1 MQQFVPGQRWISE
14 TEPELGLGTL
24 LKAEHGRVQIYFPGA
39 GEMRLYAAA
48 QAPLKRVQFRVGDT
62 ITTHENTSWQVE
74 VVQEVDG
81 LLTYIGGGET
91 LPEALLSDSLSFQ
104 QAEDRLL
111 NQQFDSRSAFDLRC
125 QTLNMQHQRRQSPV
139 LGFVG
144 GRIDLIPHQLYI
156 AHAVSAQQ
164 VPRVLLSDDV
174 GLGKTIEACL
184 IVHRLL
190 LTGRT
195 KRVLI
200 LVPESL
206 VHQWFVEM
214 LRRFNLW
221 FHIFDE
227 ERCAALEASNPQG
240 NPFFDDQLVLC
251 SRSFLATSS
260 KRARQAVTAG
270 WDMVVVDE
278 AHHLEWS
285 PAQASAEY
293 RLVEALSRI
302 ADGLLLLTAT
312 PEQLGRESHFARL
325 RLLDPQRYNDF
336 GAFQQE
342 ERDTQTTA
350 DVVEKLATDVR
361 LTKGDRAHLEQ
372 LFAATP
378 GRIAQHLIQLSNG
391 EKARQALLDDV
402 LDLHGPGRV
411 LFRNTRA
418 AMAGFPQRRPHL
430 IPLAVP
436 EPADAWLT
444 RLSAEFQADVGLSR
458 RSPTFAFSHDPRVTW
473 LIDHLQAVA
482 PDKVLLICRTKAKAQ
497 ALHAAL
503 RERINL
509 KAAVF
514 HENMSLVQ
522 RDRNA
527 AWFAE
532 PDGARLL
539 ICSEIGSEGRN
550 FQFAHHLVL
559 FDLPINPELLEQR
572 IGRLDRIGQR
582 ADIQIYVPYVVGS
595 PQELLS
601 RWYHEGLNA
610 FATSL
615 AGGNALLQ
623 RFGDRVQALTAT
635 YPDEAPDDAAINE
648 LIGATREARQT
659 LIRQLE
665 AGRDRLLER
674 HSFRPTVAQHLI
686 DAIQAQDRNTQL
698 EAYMLAVFEAYG
710 VEYDAFA
717 AHAYRISPRAI
728 TTDAFP
734 AIPEDGMGITFER
747 AHALSR
753 EDLGFVTW
761 DHPMV
766 TGAMD
771 LILGSEYGNS
781 SFALLPDRYGTS
793 VLLEVLF
800 VVEPIT
806 ASYLHADRFLPPT
819 PIRVV
824 IDEALENVTA
834 VYPMSFLTRKLR
846 QGHPSLLEDAEELPS
861 HIPVMLRTATAEA
874 QVEAE
879 RIRQRSLQ
887 AMNAQLEHEIER
899 LDVLQSINGHVWPE
913 ERKKVSTRK
922 KELYQALQGAQVR
935 LDAVRLIWK
944 GIPE

>member
-24 LKAEHGRVQIYFPGA
+24 LKAEQGRVQIFFPSA

-48 QAPLKRVQFRVGDT
+48 QAPLRRVRFRIGDT
-62 ITTHENTSWQVE
+62 ITTHQQVAWQVE
-74 VVQEVDG
+74 AVEEADG
-81 LLTYIGGGET
+81 LLTYIGAGET

-104 QAEDRLL
+104 QADERLL
-111 NQQFDSRSAFDLRC
+111 NQQFDSRAAFDLRC
-125 QTLNMQHQRRQSPV
+125 QTLVMQHQRRQSPV
-139 LGFVG
+139 LGFIG

-156 AHAVSAQQ
+156 AHTVSAQQ

-184 IVHRLL
+184 IIHRLL
-190 LTGRT
+190 LAGRA
-195 KRVLI
+195 KRVLVV
-200 LVPESL
+200 VPESL
-206 VHQWFVEM
+206 VHQWFVEL

-227 ERCAALEASNPQG
+227 ERCVALEGSTPQG

-251 SRSFLATSS
+251 SRSFLATSPQ
-260 KRARQAVTAG
+260 RARQAMTAG
-270 WDMVVVDE
+270 WDVVVVDE

-285 PAQASAEY
+285 PSHVSPDY
-293 RLVEALSRI
+293 RLVEALSRV

-325 RLLDPQRYNDF
+325 RLLDPQRYSDF
-336 GAFQQE
+336 EAFQRE
-342 ERDTQTTA
+342 DRDTRATA
-350 DVVEKLATDVR
+350 DVVEKLATGTPLVAD
-361 LTKGDRAHLEQ
+361 DRAHLRH

-378 GRIAQHLIQLSNG
+378 SRITERLEQIQTHAD
-391 EKARQALLDDV
+391 ARQTLLDDV

-418 AMAGFPQRRPHL
+418 AMDGFPQRRPQL
-430 IPLAVP
+430 VALDVPDTDYAWKVRLA
-436 EPADAWLT
+436 
-444 RLSAEFQADVGLSR
+444 AEFRADIDASLP
-458 RSPTFAFSHDPRVTW
+458 SPPFAFRHDPRVTW
-473 LIDHLQAVA
+473 LIDHLHAVA
-482 PDKVLLICRTKAKAQ
+482 PEKVLLICRTKAKTQ

-503 RERINL
+503 RERVNL

-514 HENMSLVQ
+514 HEDLSLVQ

-559 FDLPINPELLEQR
+559 FDLPLNPELLEQR
-572 IGRLDRIGQR
+572 IGRLDRIGQH
-582 ADIQIYVPYVVGS
+582 ADIQIHVPYVVGTA
-595 PQELLS
+595 QELLS
-601 RWYHEGLNA
+601 RWYHEGLGA

-615 AGGNALLQ
+615 AGGNTLLQ
-623 RFGDRVQALTAT
+623 TFGEQVQALAAT
-635 YPDEAPDDAAINE
+635 YPDAAPEAAEVDA
-648 LIGATREARQT
+648 LIEATRKARQT
-659 LIRQLE
+659 LAQRLE

-674 HSFRPTVAQHLI
+674 HSFRPPVAQRLI
-686 DAIQAQDRNTQL
+686 DAIRAHDRDPQL
-698 EAYMLAVFEAYG
+698 ETYMLAVFDAYG
-710 VEYDAFA
+710 VQYDAFA
-717 AHAYRISPRAI
+717 PHSYRISPRAI

-734 AIPEDGMGITFER
+734 AIPEDGMGITFDR
-747 AHALSR
+747 VRALSR

-766 TGAMD
+766 IGAMD
-771 LILGSEYGNS
+771 VILGSEYGNS
-781 SFALLPDRYGTS
+781 SFALLPDRYGPS

-800 VVEPIT
+800 VVEPIA
-806 ASYLHADRFLPPT
+806 ASYLHADRFLAPT

-824 IDEALENVTA
+824 VDEALENVTDA
-834 VYPMSFLTRKLR
+834 YPTSLLARKLR
-846 QGHPSLLEDAEELPS
+846 QGYASLLDEAEDVSLQ
-861 HIPVMLRTATAEA
+861 IPVMLRTATAEA

-879 RIRQRSLQ
+879 HIIQRSLQ
-887 AMNAQLEHEIER
+887 TMTRQLDHEIER
-899 LDVLQSINGHVWPE
+899 LDVLQAMNGHVWPD
-913 ERKKVSTRK
+913 ERKRVSTQ
-922 KELYQALQGAQVR
+922 KEALHQALQGAHVR

-944 GIPE
+944 GMPE